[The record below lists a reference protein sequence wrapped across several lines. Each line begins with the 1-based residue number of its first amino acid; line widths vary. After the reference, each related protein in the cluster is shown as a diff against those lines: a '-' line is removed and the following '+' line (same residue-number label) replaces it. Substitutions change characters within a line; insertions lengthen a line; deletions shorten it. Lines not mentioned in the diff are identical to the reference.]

1 MKHLILIGFKHVG
14 KSAIAK
20 ELASRLN
27 LPLVD
32 VDAEVEQTFRQTT
45 GEIATCRQIVQTRG
59 EPVFR
64 ELESQALK
72 VVLQRPERSI
82 VSLGGGA
89 VMDPGNQKLISQY
102 QVIHV
107 TAPKGIVYERIMV
120 HGKPAFFP
128 KNEEPFTAFN
138 RIWQERETI
147 YQRFAAL
154 TVVNDKSITDA
165 VNQIINSPEL
175 ALKPLK

>member
-1 MKHLILIGFKHVG
+1 MG

-20 ELASRLN
+20 ELASCLN

-32 VDAEVEQTFRQTT
+32 VDAEVEQIFRQST
-45 GEIATCRQIVQTRG
+45 GESATCRQIVQSRG

-72 VVLQRPERSI
+72 AVLQRPERCV

-89 VMDPGNQKLISQY
+89 AVDPSNQKLISEHR
-102 QVIHV
+102 VIHV

-120 HGKPAFFP
+120 YGKPAFFP
-128 KNEEPFTAFN
+128 KDEESFMAFN

-147 YQRFAAL
+147 YQKFAVL

-165 VNQIINSPEL
+165 VNQIINSLEP
-175 ALKPLK
+175 ALKPRK